1 MGGSMKWFWEKDL
14 LKKLPKF
21 KHAAI
26 IVFLFICISSP
37 LCAEEKKAVTPK
49 PILDNKGFIKNPP
62 KSLREKFPMCN
73 AFLNVEWIDKEK
85 KIGYSNYEIILNENK
100 ERKMMWSL
108 VWLNDLWPQAIID
121 VYRYKKEGKLNELFS
136 FIRRGKIIST
146 PSYHLGIKDAE
157 RTEYFITTSPNP
169 FNSTWSDNQQTVCIA
184 CPDGARAWIIE
195 GKTVKNGL
203 NETEK
208 AILAKKIIKGL
219 GHREEWFNAL
229 WLLDIN
235 HDGKMDYVRGEA
247 VEYSFGEEYYLIERV
262 KLQAGFGAWRFP
274 PLNKECVVNKEV
286 RWAYNLFTDGYNYYL
301 SNECNLTELT
311 SSNKKE

>member
-1 MGGSMKWFWEKDL
+1 MGGRMKWFWEKDL
-14 LKKLPKF
+14 LKKLHKF

-37 LCAEEKKAVTPK
+37 LCAEEKKVVTPK
-49 PILDNKGFIKNPP
+49 PILDNKGFIKKPT
-62 KSLREKFPMCN
+62 KSLQEKFPMCN

-108 VWLNDLWPQAIID
+108 VWLNDLIPQVTID
-121 VYRYKKEGKLNELFS
+121 IYRYKKEGKLGELFS
-136 FIRRGKIIST
+136 FIRRGKLV
-146 PSYHLGIKDAE
+146 PSSYNLLMIQDNTRK
-157 RTEYFITTSPNP
+157 EYFLPTGT
-169 FNSTWSDNQQTVCIA
+169 FHFTWSDDQQTVCVA
-184 CPDGARAWIIE
+184 CPDETRAWIIE
-195 GKTVKNGL
+195 GKTVKKGL

-208 AILAKKIIKGL
+208 AVLAEKITKAL
-219 GHREEWFNAL
+219 GHSFSEKWFNAL

-235 HDGKMDYVRGEA
+235 HDGKTDYVRGEA
-247 VEYSFGEEYYLIERV
+247 VEYSFGEEYYLIERI

>member
-1 MGGSMKWFWEKDL
+1 MKWFWEKDL
-14 LKKLPKF
+14 LKKLHRF

-26 IVFLFICISSP
+26 IVFLFICISSS
-37 LCAEEKKAVTPK
+37 LFAEEKEAGNPK
-49 PILDNKGFIKNPP
+49 TALNNIGFMKNPP
-62 KSLREKFPMCN
+62 KSLREKFPMCD

-85 KIGYSNYEIILNENK
+85 KIGYSNYEIILNKNK

-108 VWLNDLWPQAIID
+108 VWLNDLWPQATID
-121 VYRYKKEGKLNELFS
+121 VYRYKKEGKLSELFD
-136 FIRRGKIIST
+136 FIQRGK
-146 PSYHLGIKDAE
+146 LV
-157 RTEYFITTSPNP
+157 PNLLYSLLSIQDDTRKEDFLP
-169 FNSTWSDNQQTVCIA
+169 TGTFHFTWSNDQQTVCIA
-184 CPDGARAWIIE
+184 CPDETRAWIIE
-195 GKTVKNGL
+195 GKSVKNSL

-208 AILAKKIIKGL
+208 SILAEKITKAI
-219 GHREEWFNAL
+219 GHQFKEEWFNAL

-247 VEYSFGEEYYLIERV
+247 VEYSFGEEYYLIERI